1 MNDQVLVVFSSEEV
15 IGDESKTSLVKAAP
29 NLFNETWMQVVDNPV
44 SAEVW
49 KSAALGNESE
59 SLRFPST
66 NSTLG

>member
-1 MNDQVLVVFSSEEV
+1 
-15 IGDESKTSLVKAAP
+15 
-29 NLFNETWMQVVDNPV
+29 MQVVDNPV